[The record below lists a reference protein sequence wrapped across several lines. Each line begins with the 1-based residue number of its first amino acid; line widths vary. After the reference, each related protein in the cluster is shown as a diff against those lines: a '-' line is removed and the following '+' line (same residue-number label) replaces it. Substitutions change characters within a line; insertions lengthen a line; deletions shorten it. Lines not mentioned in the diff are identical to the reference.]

1 LHGFWERS
9 CFLKKRYISIAYI
22 IPDRFS
28 QRSCAAVNNRLNL
41 ILSLYSMVS
50 MTFWKKTY
58 FVIALISAVFL
69 AISLF

>member
-1 LHGFWERS
+1 
-9 CFLKKRYISIAYI
+9 
-22 IPDRFS
+22 
-28 QRSCAAVNNRLNL
+28 
-41 ILSLYSMVS
+41 MVS